1 MVALT
6 RGKCAVLVI
15 GVGLA
20 FAPVAS
26 AASRPAEV
34 PLIAAAS
41 SLRPALEEVSARFT
55 AETGR
60 RVRFSYASSGVLA
73 MQILR
78 GAPVELFLSADEA
91 YVDRLVDRGAVSER
105 GKVYARGR
113 LVIFVTH
120 GADFDIDRGVEA
132 FAHAVAE
139 QRIRRLAIAHPE
151 HAPYGRA
158 ARRALSNLGVWQKI
172 GNTQLVIGEN
182 AAQAARF
189 AATGAVDAALLPLS
203 LASQPALSARG
214 KYVLLADK
222 WHPPLS
228 QRMVLLPGAGTTAT
242 RFFEFVRS
250 GPAAQIWHR
259 YGFEPAVRYD

>member
-1 MVALT
+1 M
-6 RGKCAVLVI
+6 VI

-41 SLRPALEEVSARFT
+41 SLRPALEEISARFT

-120 GADFDIDRGVEA
+120 GADVDIDRRLRRNHPGGGLVHGA
-132 FAHAVAE
+132 GAAGTVGR
-139 QRIRRLAIAHPE
+139 QRIAE
-151 HAPYGRA
+151 GRF
-158 ARRALSNLGVWQKI
+158 L
-172 GNTQLVIGEN
+172 
-182 AAQAARF
+182 
-189 AATGAVDAALLPLS
+189 
-203 LASQPALSARG
+203 
-214 KYVLLADK
+214 
-222 WHPPLS
+222 
-228 QRMVLLPGAGTTAT
+228 
-242 RFFEFVRS
+242 
-250 GPAAQIWHR
+250 
-259 YGFEPAVRYD
+259 